1 MLEILFD
8 GLLVA
13 AVIFA
18 AMAAYSRDLLKSVI
32 FLSGTA
38 LCTAT
43 IFLLLN
49 APDIAIT
56 KAAVEAGVTTAIFI
70 AVLQKTSRYEEKTGK
85 DSGKKAAKPASGQE
99 MKK

>member
-1 MLEILFD
+1 MLVLFY

-13 AVIFA
+13 AVLFSA
-18 AMAAYSRDLLKSVI
+18 LAAYSRDLLKSVI
-32 FLSGTA
+32 FLSGGA

-56 KAAVEAGVTTAIFI
+56 KAAVEAGITTAIFI
-70 AVLQKTSRYEEKTGK
+70 VVLQKTSRYEEKTGK
-85 DSGKKAAKPASGQE
+85 DSGKKPTSGQGV
-99 MKK
+99 KK